1 MHAVAEIR
9 IRWRHSSMT
18 ILPIVTGKDTDV
30 LHRRTDRVKNP
41 LDPEIQNLIPVMF
54 DSLRVAQGIGLAA
67 PQINRSIRLAVI
79 EVEGR
84 RTVMI
89 NPKITSYSREKI
101 LFEEGCL
108 SLPQE
113 YFLIERSERITV
125 RYEDEHGKEVKK
137 RASGLFAIVV
147 QHEVDHLDGV
157 LIVDRFKN
165 QKNKQHY
172 AL

>member
-1 MHAVAEIR
+1 
-9 IRWRHSSMT
+9 MT

-30 LHRRTDRVKNP
+30 LHRKTDRVKNP

-79 EVEGR
+79 EVEGK

-108 SLPQE
+108 SLPKE

-125 RYEDEHGKEVKK
+125 RYEDEQGKEVKK

>member
-1 MHAVAEIR
+1 
-9 IRWRHSSMT
+9 MT

-30 LHRRTDRVKNP
+30 LHRKTDRVKNP

-79 EVEGR
+79 EVEGK

-101 LFEEGCL
+101 LFGEGCL
-108 SLPQE
+108 SLPKE

>member
-1 MHAVAEIR
+1 
-9 IRWRHSSMT
+9 MT

-30 LHRRTDRVKNP
+30 LHRKTDRVKNP

-79 EVEGR
+79 EVEGK

-108 SLPQE
+108 SLPKE